1 MPKDTILMM
10 KAKVVMK
17 KAADLDVLNKVKN
30 AEEKAVLK
38 ALNLKKK
45 NRRES
50 GIKGIE
56 GTGKKRRSFEKKN
69 RKRDFKESRST

>member
-45 NRRES
+45 
-50 GIKGIE
+50 IE
-56 GTGKKRRSFEKKN
+56 EKVLIDVYKKYLIILSAFIPFVSHE
-69 RKRDFKESRST
+69 

>member
-1 MPKDTILMM
+1 MLQESILMM

-30 AEEKAVLK
+30 AEDKAVK

-45 NRRES
+45 
-50 GIKGIE
+50 IE
-56 GTGKKRRSFEKKN
+56 EKAALKVLKKKN
-69 RKRDFKESRST
+69 RKGGFKESRST